1 MRGRLRKS
9 VIAATRLIIVAGTIV
24 AVPNSAVTERLIE
37 HANPATG
44 VDFGR
49 DSERE
54 GVLNAADYARLSLL
68 VRQRTNVATM
78 LQSARL

>member
-1 MRGRLRKS
+1 M
-9 VIAATRLIIVAGTIV
+9 IAATGLIIVAGTTV

-37 HANPATG
+37 RNPATG

-54 GVLNAADYARLSLL
+54 AVLNAADYARLSLL

>member
-9 VIAATRLIIVAGTIV
+9 VIAATGLIIVAGTTV
-24 AVPNSAVTERLIE
+24 AVPNSAVTERS
-37 HANPATG
+37 PATG

-54 GVLNAADYARLSLL
+54 AVLNAADYARLSLL
-68 VRQRTNVATM
+68 VR
-78 LQSARL
+78 

>member
-9 VIAATRLIIVAGTIV
+9 VIAATGLIIVAGTTV
-24 AVPNSAVTERLIE
+24 AVPNSAVTER
-37 HANPATG
+37 NPATG

-54 GVLNAADYARLSLL
+54 AVLNAADYARLSLL
-68 VRQRTNVATM
+68 VR
-78 LQSARL
+78 